1 MTPGSRR
8 SPGCAAQG
16 AAAAAERLGLPAM
29 EVAVVPIDRDGAA
42 AALKPWLEGPEPITG
57 VVAYNDIVALAALAG
72 LQRNGADVPRDV
84 AIIGVDNDPLGAV
97 STPTLTT
104 IDAGHVATADELARL
119 VILARQGETDTGE
132 AIAHPSTV
140 IVRES
145 AP

>member
-1 MTPGSRR
+1 MR
-8 SPGCAAQG
+8 
-16 AAAAAERLGLPAM
+16 
-29 EVAVVPIDRDGAA
+29 
-42 AALKPWLEGPEPITG
+42 PEPING

-72 LQRNGADVPRDV
+72 LQRNGVEVPRDV
-84 AIIGVDNDPLGAV
+84 AVIGVDNDPLGSV

-119 VILARQGETDTGE
+119 VILAREGASDRGE
-132 AIAHPSTV
+132 AIPHPSTV